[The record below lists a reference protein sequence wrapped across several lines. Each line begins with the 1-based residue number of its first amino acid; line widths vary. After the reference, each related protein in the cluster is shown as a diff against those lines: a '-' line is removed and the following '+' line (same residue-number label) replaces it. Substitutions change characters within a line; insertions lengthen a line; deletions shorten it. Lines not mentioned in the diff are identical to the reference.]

1 MISPSRYEELHGLF
15 WDETNEE
22 WTQEWR
28 EDLTQ
33 EEAALVAQ
41 WDERVRKGM
50 LKMCQKIIEMEEG
63 HDR

>member
-1 MISPSRYEELHGLF
+1 MKSVEELEALF

-22 WTQEWR
+22 WTQAWR

-33 EEAALVAQ
+33 EEVALVAQ

-50 LKMCQKIIEMEEG
+50 LKMCQDILRLEEQHEG
-63 HDR
+63 